1 MGAVVVVL
9 LLAAGQG
16 SSTSAADALKRL
28 TARLPVAL
36 VHAPRPAD
44 LAGRYTGQ
52 TGELRGRVG
61 PFLSGEDL
69 YLFPD
74 GTYIYCEW
82 SDIMPTTIH
91 DKGQWTTKDGI
102 VEFVSDAGITWDPEL
117 DRRHVVLRR
126 ASRETEVMIVAVPSD
141 VEYFEKNAGEDAEL
155 MLLIVGMARTEMLPE
170 ETFSAVKTQL
180 LREAWDPTFFRKR

>member
-1 MGAVVVVL
+1 M
-9 LLAAGQG
+9 LLAAAQV
-16 SSTSAADALKRL
+16 SSTSAADTLKRL

-36 VHAPRPAD
+36 VHVPRPAD
-44 LAGRYTGQ
+44 LSGRYTGQ
-52 TGELRGRVG
+52 TRELRARVG

-82 SDIMPTTIH
+82 SDIMPKTVH
-91 DKGQWTTKDGI
+91 DKGNWIAKDGI
-102 VEFVSDAGITWDPEL
+102 VEFVSDEDMTWDPEL

-126 ASRETEVMIVAVPSD
+126 ASHEKEIMIIAVPSGI
-141 VEYFEKNAGEDAEL
+141 EYFDKNAGDDAEL

-170 ETFSAVKTQL
+170 KTSSTVKTRL
-180 LREAWDPTFFRKR
+180 MREAWDPKFFRKR